1 MVTTQAAL
9 KLENHEQRA
18 RKSLLQT
25 MGFDDVFPKR
35 FELHLYSER
44 KVGQGT
50 RGPAC
55 GKGRL

>member
-1 MVTTQAAL
+1 VTTHAAPQ
-9 KLENHEQRA
+9 LEINEPRA

-35 FELHLYSER
+35 LELHLYSER
-44 KVGQGT
+44 KVGRGT

-55 GKGRL
+55 GKGRV

>member
-1 MVTTQAAL
+1 MVTTQAAP
-9 KLENHEQRA
+9 KLGIHEPRA

-35 FELHLYSER
+35 VELHLYSER
-44 KVGQGT
+44 KVGRGT

-55 GKGRL
+55 GKGRV